1 MKRPLDSSK
10 PSFSAPRDESKLSST
25 RLSEKTFNKKR
36 FWLIVAILAIVEAV
50 ILCLALQWKYIFPSR
65 EVSDLYTR
73 YENVDGVDVSF
84 IKDYKVNDTVFVDV
98 TLLEATDS
106 MGWATLKKDFE
117 IPNPSPVFQQ
127 RIDRGKDLIYTKKIP
142 KVTVADSLKKSH
154 PNVSSKSREDD
165 SLHSSQGAENVTY
178 GNDCLA
184 ISHLNHIIIVFHTRN
199 ADETHAVIYRNFD
212 NSTNQ

>member
-1 MKRPLDSSK
+1 MKRS
-10 PSFSAPRDESKLSST
+10 
-25 RLSEKTFNKKR
+25 
-36 FWLIVAILAIVEAV
+36 WLITILV
-50 ILCLALQWKYIFPSR
+50 CLLLLGGGGTVLLLPQVVPFDQC
-65 EVSDLYTR
+65 SDVYKR
-73 YENVDGVDVSF
+73 YAKMDGVDATF
-84 IKDYKVNDTVFVDV
+84 IKDYKINDTVFVDV

-117 IPNPSPVFQQ
+117 IPNPSPDFQQ

-178 GNDCLA
+178 GNDWLA

-199 ADETHAVIYRNFD
+199 ADEPHAVIFRNFD
-212 NSTNQ
+212 KSTNQ

>member
-1 MKRPLDSSK
+1 MKPK
-10 PSFSAPRDESKLSST
+10 Q
-25 RLSEKTFNKKR
+25 
-36 FWLIVAILAIVEAV
+36 LILPAIFFLAIVLVALAV
-50 ILCLALQWKYIFPSR
+50 RLWPRTVPFDQC
-65 EVSDLYTR
+65 SDLYKQ
-73 YENVDGVDVSF
+73 YANVEGIDATF

-117 IPNPSPVFQQ
+117 IPNPSPDFQQ

-178 GNDCLA
+178 GNDFLA
-184 ISHLNHIIIVFHTRN
+184 ISHLNRTLIVFHINNNT
-199 ADETHAVIYRNFD
+199 EKHAVIYHNLVK
-212 NSTNQ
+212 STNQ